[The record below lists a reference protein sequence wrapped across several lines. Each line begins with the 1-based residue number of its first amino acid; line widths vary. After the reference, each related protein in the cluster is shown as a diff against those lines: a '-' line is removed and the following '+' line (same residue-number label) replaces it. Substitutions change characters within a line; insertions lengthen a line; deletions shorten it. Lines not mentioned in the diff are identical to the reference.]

1 LSLLEVMLAMAIL
14 GGCVAAIGELVRLGA
29 RHAEEVRI
37 LTEAQLLCEG
47 KIEEI
52 EAGITAPESVSSAPF
67 DLEPEWMYSVTVTPM
82 EDTGLM
88 EVRVTVEQVEATR
101 MQPYT
106 FSLVRWM
113 LDPAVEE
120 MTEEPFE
127 STESDD
133 AAAGSSGEA
142 TSDAAP

>member
-1 LSLLEVMLAMAIL
+1 MTA
-14 GGCVAAIGELVRLGA
+14 
-29 RHAEEVRI
+29 
-37 LTEAQLLCEG
+37 AQLLCEG

-52 EAGITAPESVSSAPF
+52 EAGITAPEAVSSTPF
-67 DLEPEWMYSVTVTPM
+67 DFEPEWMYSVTVTSM

-88 EVRVTVEQVEATR
+88 EVRVVVEQVEATR

-120 MTEEPFE
+120 MSEDTFE
-127 STESDD
+127 STESEDSAASGGEEVSGD
-133 AAAGSSGEA
+133 AG
-142 TSDAAP
+142 P